1 MWPCGHGSTQS
12 AAPCTGQFGSQTK
25 SGPVCGGQVQ
35 SCAMASGL
43 PGLGSIR
50 RSLLIRFTLAFS
62 RLTYC
67 RRSSPAGHSISGTT
81 ASIEQSRL
89 LIPAATAGE
98 VRRVLWMRS
107 YIQTEAPTRCSRRVD
122 RLAGDPHSLSLSCS
136 MPSGPVWPDRRGKRS
151 GDDAQ
156 SRHDQPALGSGARDR
171 VAGGTAT
178 TIRFAPLLPFSAIHR
193 TGE

>member
-89 LIPAATAGE
+89 SIPAATAGE
-98 VRRVLWMRS
+98 IRRVLWMRS
-107 YIQTEAPTRCSRRVD
+107 YIQTEAPR
-122 RLAGDPHSLSLSCS
+122 
-136 MPSGPVWPDRRGKRS
+136 
-151 GDDAQ
+151 
-156 SRHDQPALGSGARDR
+156 GARGALTGWR
-171 VAGGTAT
+171 AIPIVSRFPARCRLGRYGRTAAARGVAMMRNPGTISRPWVAVRG
-178 TIRFAPLLPFSAIHR
+178 IVPRAER
-193 TGE
+193 RRR

>member
-89 LIPAATAGE
+89 SIPAATAGE
-98 VRRVLWMRS
+98 IRRVLWMRS
-107 YIQTEAPTRCSRRVD
+107 YIQTEALRGARGALTGWRAIPIV
-122 RLAGDPHSLSLSCS
+122 SLSCS

-171 VAGGTAT
+171 AAGGTAT